1 MLKEKSKIVIQV
13 HKFLDIFIT
22 ALAFIGAYFVKKY
35 ILPEPFQGLT
45 ETPSYYIVLLMIII
59 IWYICFDFFG
69 FYTSYRKQTLGKI
82 LWNIIKA
89 VSIGML
95 IMFLCMFILKM
106 EDVSRIMM
114 GIFYVLNVTLL
125 AICKTFAYKILSYY
139 RQKGYNFRNIVIIG
153 SRERAKDVIGA
164 MGEHLGSGYRIIGC
178 LETDESQ
185 LGKEVR
191 NDIMVIGT
199 VKHLGKIL
207 LKQTVDELIFAMP
220 LQKIQHS
227 EEYIAF
233 AEKMGISVRIIP
245 DWQIHKLMYNPRIAS
260 IRFEQFMG
268 LPTMALITTPPNQG
282 ELFIKSI
289 FDYSFA
295 IIALILLLPLFLII
309 SIAIK
314 ISSKGPI
321 LFKQERCGLNG
332 RRFKIYKFRT
342 MFTDAEALRQKME
355 ALNESDGP
363 AFKIKNDPRI
373 IPYVGTFLRK
383 TSLDE
388 LPQLINIVKGE
399 MSMVGP
405 RPPIPDEVEK
415 YDVWQ
420 RRRLS
425 MKPGLTCLWQ
435 ITSGRNV
442 VSFNK
447 WMEMDLE
454 YIDNWSLWLD
464 YKIFLGT
471 AKVMLMGS
479 GR

>member
-1 MLKEKSKIVIQV
+1 MLREKNKIIVQA

-22 ALAFIGAYFVKKY
+22 ALAFIGAYFIKKHL
-35 ILPEPFQGLT
+35 LPEPFQGLT
-45 ETPSYYIVLLMIII
+45 ETPNYYIILLMIII

-82 LWNIIKA
+82 LWNMIKA

-95 IMFLCMFILKM
+95 IMFFCMFILKM
-106 EDVSRIMM
+106 EDVSRIMIGM
-114 GIFYVLNVTLL
+114 FYVLNIALL
-125 AICKTFAYKILSYY
+125 AICKTSAYKMLTYY
-139 RQKGYNFRNIVIIG
+139 RQKGYNFCNILIIG

-178 LETDESQ
+178 LETDETQ
-185 LGKEVR
+185 VGKEVR
-191 NDIMVIGT
+191 NNIKVIGT
-199 VKHLGKIL
+199 VEHLGKIL
-207 LKQTVDELIFAMP
+207 LEQTVDELIFAMP
-220 LQKIQHS
+220 LQKIQNS
-227 EEYIAF
+227 KEYIAF

-245 DWQIHKLMYNPRIAS
+245 DWQIYELMYSPGIAS
-260 IRFEQFMG
+260 IRFEDFMG
-268 LPTMALITTPPNQG
+268 LPTMALITTPLNQG

-289 FDYSFA
+289 FDYSVA

-309 SIAIK
+309 SVALK
-314 ISSKGPI
+314 ISSKGPV

-332 RRFKIYKFRT
+332 RRFMIYKFRT
-342 MFTDAEALRQKME
+342 MVTGAKALQQEME

-383 TSLDE
+383 TSMDE
-388 LPQLINIVKGE
+388 LPQILNVLKGE
-399 MSMVGP
+399 MSMIGP
-405 RPPIPDEVEK
+405 RPPLPDEVEK
-415 YDVWQ
+415 YEIWQ

-435 ITSGRNV
+435 ITPGRNV

-454 YIDNWSLWLD
+454 YIDNWSLRLD

-471 AKVMLMGS
+471 VKVMLMGS

>member
-1 MLKEKSKIVIQV
+1 MLKEKSKIVIQA

-22 ALAFIGAYFVKKY
+22 ALAFIGAYFIKKH

-45 ETPSYYIVLLMIII
+45 QSPNYYIVLLMIII
-59 IWYICFDFFG
+59 IWYICFDFFSL
-69 FYTSYRKQTLGKI
+69 YNSYRKQTLGKI

-95 IMFLCMFILKM
+95 IMFLCMFILKI
-106 EDVSRIMM
+106 EDVSRIMI

-125 AICKTFAYKILSYY
+125 VICKTFAYKILTYY
-139 RQKGYNFRNIVIIG
+139 RQKGYNFRNILIIG

-164 MGEHLGSGYRIIGC
+164 MGERLGSGYRIIGC

-185 LGKEVR
+185 LGKEVMT
-191 NDIMVIGT
+191 DIKVIGT
-199 VKHLGKIL
+199 VEHLGKIL

-220 LQKIQHS
+220 LKKIQNS

-245 DWQIHKLMYNPRIAS
+245 DWQIHKLMYSPRIAS

-282 ELFIKSI
+282 ELFLKSI

-295 IIALILLLPLFLII
+295 IIVLILLLPLFLII

-342 MFTDAEALRQKME
+342 MFTGAEALRQEME

-388 LPQLINIVKGE
+388 LPQLINILKGE

-435 ITSGRNV
+435 ITPGRNV

-454 YIDNWSLWLD
+454 YIDNWSLGLD

-471 AKVMLMGS
+471 AKVIFMGA

>member
-1 MLKEKSKIVIQV
+1 MLKEKSKIVVQA

-22 ALAFIGAYFVKKY
+22 ALAFIGAYFIKKCL
-35 ILPEPFQGLT
+35 LPEPFQGLT
-45 ETPSYYIVLLMIII
+45 QTPNYYIILLMIII

-82 LWNIIKA
+82 LWNMIKA

-95 IMFLCMFILKM
+95 IMFFCMFILKM

-114 GIFYVLNVTLL
+114 GMFYVLNVALL
-125 AICKTFAYKILSYY
+125 AICKTSAYKMLTYY
-139 RQKGYNFRNIVIIG
+139 RQKGYNFRNILIIG

-164 MGEHLGSGYRIIGC
+164 MGEHLGSGHKIIGC

-185 LGKEVR
+185 VGKEVR
-191 NDIMVIGT
+191 NDIKVIGT
-199 VKHLGKIL
+199 VEHLEKII
-207 LKQTVDELIFAMP
+207 LKTTVDELIFAMP
-220 LQKIQHS
+220 LQKIPNS
-227 EEYIAF
+227 KEYIAF
-233 AEKMGISVRIIP
+233 AEQMGISVRIIP
-245 DWQIHKLMYNPRIAS
+245 DWQIYELMYTPGIAS
-260 IRFEQFMG
+260 IQFENFMG
-268 LPTMALITTPPNQG
+268 LPTMALTTTPPNQG

-289 FDYSFA
+289 IDYFFA
-295 IIALILLLPLFLII
+295 IIVVILLFPLFLII
-309 SIAIK
+309 LIALK
-314 ISSKGPI
+314 ISSKGPV

-332 RRFKIYKFRT
+332 RRFMIYKFRT
-342 MFTDAEALRQKME
+342 MVTDAEALRQEVE

-373 IPYVGTFLRK
+373 IPYIGTFLRK
-383 TSLDE
+383 TSMDE
-388 LPQLINIVKGE
+388 LPQILNVLKGE
-399 MSMVGP
+399 MSMIGP
-405 RPPIPDEVEK
+405 RPPLPDEVEK
-415 YDVWQ
+415 YEIWQ

-435 ITSGRNV
+435 ITSERNV

-464 YKIFLGT
+464 FKIFLGT
-471 AKVMLMGS
+471 AKVMLVGS

>member
-13 HKFLDIFIT
+13 HKSLDIFIT
-22 ALAFIGAYFVKKY
+22 ALAFIGAYFIKKY
-35 ILPEPFQGLT
+35 ILPEPFQGLI
-45 ETPSYYIVLLMIII
+45 ETQSYYIVLLMIII

-69 FYTSYRKQTLGKI
+69 FYTSYRKQTLGKM

-114 GIFYVLNVTLL
+114 GMFYVLNVTLL
-125 AICKTFAYKILSYY
+125 AICKTFAYKMLTYY
-139 RQKGYNFRNIVIIG
+139 RQKGYNFRNILIIG

-185 LGKEVR
+185 LGKEVK
-191 NDIMVIGT
+191 NDIKVIGT
-199 VKHLGKIL
+199 VEYLGKIL

-220 LQKIQHS
+220 LQKIQNS

-245 DWQIHKLMYNPRIAS
+245 DWQIHKLMYHPRIAS

-342 MFTDAEALRQKME
+342 MFTGAEALRQEME

-388 LPQLINIVKGE
+388 LPQLINILKGK

-435 ITSGRNV
+435 ITTGRNV

-454 YIDNWSLWLD
+454 YIDNWSLGLD

-471 AKVMLMGS
+471 AKVIFMGA

>member
-114 GIFYVLNVTLL
+114 GMFYVLNVTLL
-125 AICKTFAYKILSYY
+125 AICKTFAYKILTYY

-199 VKHLGKIL
+199 VEHLGKIL

-435 ITSGRNV
+435 ITPGRNV